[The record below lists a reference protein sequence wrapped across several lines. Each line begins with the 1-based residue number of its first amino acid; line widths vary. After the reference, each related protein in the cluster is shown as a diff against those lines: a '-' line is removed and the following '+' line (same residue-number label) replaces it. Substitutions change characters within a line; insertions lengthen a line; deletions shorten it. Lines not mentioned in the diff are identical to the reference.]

1 MPGLVA
7 LYFVLQLMLR
17 STGVRIPGEPVQR
30 VLFVPRSALAA
41 GALQNVTF
49 ELCEEVRTLMHIEGP
64 GAYRARTSYCGM
76 IAYRFE
82 LQTLAV
88 GYELR
93 AR

>member
-30 VLFVPRSALAA
+30 VLFVLRSALAA
-41 GALQNVTF
+41 GALHNVTF

-76 IAYRFE
+76 ITYRFE

-93 AR
+93 AK